1 MKLSAVFAI
10 ATVALASV
18 VGAAPIPETNGQ
30 RLARGLPPLRP
41 RYIADGVFTSLCA
54 SITADLSTTAATP
67 VKRNEPPARA
77 LRRGEPS
84 ARTYRKRNEPSARA
98 YAF

>member
-1 MKLSAVFAI
+1 MSPDAPSSDVPRTRTMKLSAVFAI
-10 ATVALASV
+10 VTVALASV

-41 RYIADGVFTSLCA
+41 RYIAD
-54 SITADLSTTAATP
+54 AATP